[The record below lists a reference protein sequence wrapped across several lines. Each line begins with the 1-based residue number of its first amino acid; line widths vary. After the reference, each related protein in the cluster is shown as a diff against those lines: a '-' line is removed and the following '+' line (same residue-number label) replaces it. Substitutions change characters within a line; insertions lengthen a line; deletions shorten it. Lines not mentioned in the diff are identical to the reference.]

1 MIKPMQT
8 IKLLETRLAAP
19 GQHLLTFTRPDGWTF
34 RAGQFARLGL
44 PVPGSE
50 PLFRAYSIAG
60 APDEP
65 VLRFLIKHVEG
76 GALSP
81 RLTLLPTDAEVLL
94 DGEAQGN
101 LLPERIP
108 GGSDLWLF
116 ATGSGLAPFLSLLS
130 DRSAR
135 AAWSRTVLVIG
146 ARTLAETE
154 GLKALA
160 LERAAEG
167 DLILTAAS
175 REEGPLTGRLP
186 ALLESGEI
194 EAAAGLTLS
203 AEASRVLLCG
213 NPDFIK
219 AMRALFKARGM
230 VSPRFGKPGQLLV
243 ESLW

>member
-1 MIKPMQT
+1 MPETMQT
-8 IKLLETRLAAP
+8 ITLLENRSAAP
-19 GQHLLTFTRPDGWTF
+19 GQHLLTFTRPEGWPF

-44 PVPGSE
+44 SESGSE
-50 PLFRAYSIAG
+50 PIFRAYSIAG

-65 VLRFLIKHVEG
+65 VLRFLVKHVEG

-81 RLTLLPTDAEVLL
+81 RLTSLRKGSEVLL
-94 DGEAQGN
+94 DGDAQGN

-135 AAWSRTVLVIG
+135 SAWSRTVLVIG

-160 LERAAEG
+160 QERAAEG

-175 REEGPLTGRLP
+175 REDGPLTGRLP
-186 ALLESGEI
+186 ALFESGAL
-194 EAAAGLTLS
+194 EAAAGLAIS
-203 AEASRVLLCG
+203 PEASRVLLCG